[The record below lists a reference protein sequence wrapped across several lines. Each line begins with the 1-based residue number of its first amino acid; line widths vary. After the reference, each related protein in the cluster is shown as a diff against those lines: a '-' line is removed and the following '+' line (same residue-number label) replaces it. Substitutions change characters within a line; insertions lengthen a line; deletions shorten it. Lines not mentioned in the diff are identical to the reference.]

1 MKKVILSIDGM
12 TCSACSNGLEKYLN
26 KQDGIKTASVNLVMN
41 NASIEYDSSKLS
53 LEDLDKFVEKAG
65 FKSLGID
72 TFEKEQ
78 RKNSNEKYRLIAQS
92 VFSILILYV
101 SMSHMV
107 GLPVI
112 PYLNMINYPLKM
124 LNLYWNI
131 GKTIIEIQ
139 KGDERATYGDA
150 VLDKLS
156 QKLTNEF
163 GKGFSS
169 RNLRTMR
176 KFYLM
181 YPIWKTVSAK
191 LSWSHYLELIKIDE
205 EPKRNFYLNECI
217 NSRWSVRELERQI
230 GSLLYERLVL
240 SANKQKVLEL
250 AEKGHELKTSKDLV
264 KDPFVLEFLDIKEN
278 TEYLESDLE
287 KNILEHLK
295 EFLLE
300 LGKGFM
306 FVGSQVR
313 LTLEEDH
320 FYPDL
325 VFYNRLLKC
334 FVIID
339 LKIGKV
345 THQDIGQMQMYVNYY
360 DREIK
365 KDDEN
370 PTVGILLSTL
380 KNKTVVKYT
389 LPEDNKNIFSSQY
402 KLHLPTEKELID
414 AIEEEKTNLRLNND
428 DNKI

>member
-1 MKKVILSIDGM
+1 
-12 TCSACSNGLEKYLN
+12 
-26 KQDGIKTASVNLVMN
+26 MN
-41 NASIEYDSSKLS
+41 NNLINSDNEINNIFDNIKELVIDSRNRVYATVNT
-53 LEDLDKFVEKAG
+53 E
-65 FKSLGID
+65 
-72 TFEKEQ
+72 
-78 RKNSNEKYRLIAQS
+78 
-92 VFSILILYV
+92 
-101 SMSHMV
+101 
-107 GLPVI
+107 
-112 PYLNMINYPLKM
+112 M

-131 GKTIIEIQ
+131 GKAIMEIQ
-139 KGDERATYGDA
+139 QGDERASYGET
-150 VLDKLS
+150 VLEKLS
-156 QKLTNEF
+156 QKLTAEF
-163 GKGFSS
+163 GKGFSK
-169 RNLRTMR
+169 RNLERMR
-176 KFYLM
+176 KFYI
-181 YPIWKTVSAK
+181 YFPIATTVSSQ
-191 LSWSHYLELIKIDE
+191 LSWSHYLEILKVDE
-205 EPKRNFYLNECI
+205 EPKRNFYIKETI
-217 NSRWSVRELERQI
+217 NSRWSVRELQRQI
-230 GSLLYERLVL
+230 GSLLYERLLL
-240 SANKQKVLEL
+240 SADKNKILEL
-250 AEKGHELKTSKDLV
+250 TEKGHELKTGKDLV

-365 KDDEN
+365 SNDEN

-389 LPEDNKNIFSSQY
+389 LPEDNKNIFSSSY
-402 KLHLPTEKELID
+402 KLHLPTEQELID
-414 AIEEEKTNLRLNND
+414 AVEEEKKNLELNE
-428 DNKI
+428 

>member
-1 MKKVILSIDGM
+1 V
-12 TCSACSNGLEKYLN
+12 LN
-26 KQDGIKTASVNLVMN
+26 
-41 NASIEYDSSKLS
+41 E
-53 LEDLDKFVEKAG
+53 
-65 FKSLGID
+65 
-72 TFEKEQ
+72 
-78 RKNSNEKYRLIAQS
+78 
-92 VFSILILYV
+92 
-101 SMSHMV
+101 
-107 GLPVI
+107 
-112 PYLNMINYPLKM
+112 
-124 LNLYWNI
+124 
-131 GKTIIEIQ
+131 
-139 KGDERATYGDA
+139 
-150 VLDKLS
+150 
-156 QKLTNEF
+156 
-163 GKGFSS
+163 
-169 RNLRTMR
+169 
-176 KFYLM
+176 
-181 YPIWKTVSAK
+181 
-191 LSWSHYLELIKIDE
+191 LSWTHYLELIKIE
-205 EPKRNFYLNECI
+205 ENPKRKFYMKECI

-230 GSLLYERLVL
+230 GSLLYERLAL

-313 LTLEEDH
+313 LTLEEEH

-365 KDDEN
+365 SNDEN
-370 PTVGILLSTL
+370 LSS
-380 KNKTVVKYT
+380 KNKKKVKAG
-389 LPEDNKNIFSSQY
+389 KI
-402 KLHLPTEKELID
+402 EKVLLELIWNGND
-414 AIEEEKTNLRLNND
+414 LEDTEIGINTASIEIPV
-428 DNKI
+428 KIKVLQHI

>member
-1 MKKVILSIDGM
+1 M
-12 TCSACSNGLEKYLN
+12 
-26 KQDGIKTASVNLVMN
+26 
-41 NASIEYDSSKLS
+41 
-53 LEDLDKFVEKAG
+53 
-65 FKSLGID
+65 
-72 TFEKEQ
+72 
-78 RKNSNEKYRLIAQS
+78 SNELIKS
-92 VFSILILYV
+92 DNEINNIFDNIKDL
-101 SMSHMV
+101 
-107 GLPVI
+107 VI
-112 PYLNMINYPLKM
+112 NSRNKVYQTVNTEM

-131 GKTIIEIQ
+131 GKAIMEIQ
-139 KGDERATYGDA
+139 QGDERASYGDA

-217 NSRWSVRELERQI
+217 NSKWSVRELQRQRD
-230 GSLLYERLVL
+230 SLLYERLTL
-240 SANKQKVLEL
+240 SADKEKILEL
-250 AEKGHELKTSKDLV
+250 SGKGQILKTSKDLV

-278 TEYLESDLE
+278 TDYLE
-287 KNILEHLK
+287 KNIIEHLK

-300 LGKGFM
+300 LGKGFSY
-306 FVGSQVR
+306 VGNQVR

-325 VFYNRLLKC
+325 VFYNRLLRC

-345 THQDIGQMQMYVNYY
+345 SHQDIGQMQMYVNYY

-365 KDDEN
+365 QEDEN
-370 PTVGILLSTL
+370 PTVGILLSTN
-380 KNKTVVKYT
+380 KNETVVKYT
-389 LPEDNKNIFSSQY
+389 LPEDNKTIFSSEY
-402 KLHLPTEKELID
+402 KLHMPTEQELIS
-414 AIEEEKTNLRLNND
+414 AVEEEKKNFELNEEN
-428 DNKI
+428 

>member
-1 MKKVILSIDGM
+1 MDNKLIDNNYNIDSLFDNIKDMVINSRNRVY
-12 TCSACSNGLEKYLN
+12 SA
-26 KQDGIKTASVNLVMN
+26 VNT
-41 NASIEYDSSKLS
+41 E
-53 LEDLDKFVEKAG
+53 
-65 FKSLGID
+65 
-72 TFEKEQ
+72 
-78 RKNSNEKYRLIAQS
+78 
-92 VFSILILYV
+92 
-101 SMSHMV
+101 
-107 GLPVI
+107 
-112 PYLNMINYPLKM
+112 M

-131 GKTIIEIQ
+131 GKVIMEIQ
-139 KGDERATYGDA
+139 QGDERAAYGDA

-176 KFYLM
+176 KFYIM

-414 AIEEEKTNLRLNND
+414 AIEEEKTNLRLNSD
-428 DNKI
+428 DN

>member
-1 MKKVILSIDGM
+1 MNNKLIDNNYNIDSLFDNIKDMVINSRNRVY
-12 TCSACSNGLEKYLN
+12 S
-26 KQDGIKTASVNLVMN
+26 SVNT
-41 NASIEYDSSKLS
+41 E
-53 LEDLDKFVEKAG
+53 
-65 FKSLGID
+65 
-72 TFEKEQ
+72 
-78 RKNSNEKYRLIAQS
+78 
-92 VFSILILYV
+92 
-101 SMSHMV
+101 
-107 GLPVI
+107 
-112 PYLNMINYPLKM
+112 M

-131 GKTIIEIQ
+131 GKTIMEIQ
-139 KGDERATYGDA
+139 KGDERATYGET
-150 VLDKLS
+150 VLEKLS
-156 QKLTNEF
+156 QRLTNEF
-163 GKGFSS
+163 GKGFSII
-169 RNLRTMR
+169 NLRRMR
-176 KFYLM
+176 KFYCLFQ
-181 YPIWKTVSAK
+181 IRSTVLNE
-191 LSWSHYLELIKIDE
+191 LSWSHYLELIKIE
-205 EPKRNFYLNECI
+205 EDPKRKFYMKECI

-230 GSLLYERLVL
+230 GSLLYERLAL

-402 KLHLPTEKELID
+402 KLHLPTEEELIE
-414 AIEEEKTNLRLNND
+414 AVEEEKTNLRLSND
-428 DNKI
+428 DI